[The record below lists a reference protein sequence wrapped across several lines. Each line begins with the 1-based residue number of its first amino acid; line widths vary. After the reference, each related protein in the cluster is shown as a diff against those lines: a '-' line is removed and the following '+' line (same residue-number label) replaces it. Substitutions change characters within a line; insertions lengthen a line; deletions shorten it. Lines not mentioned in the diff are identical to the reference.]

1 MNNGSFATIVSE
13 QLRFIIFIFY
23 EKTYEKH
30 LVKGFKTMKIMPE
43 LSLPFSQ
50 DTRMIV
56 RLVIGLA
63 TGLVGIADMLSAVV
77 PKLNWDILLGVWPI
91 VAYHSAQKLTVV
103 VGFFLVMLSYGLIR
117 GKHQAW
123 NITLGLLVLS
133 FFLHILRGGS
143 VLATLTALA
152 LTIVLLVLFRYFQ
165 ARSDPP
171 SVKRGYLV
179 LILGLV
185 VVVLYTVGG
194 FIALYSEFEVQIDR
208 FSFEGVILRLLTNA
222 HMHLSPGTQ
231 AFLFEH
237 ILQALCISAI
247 LYGMLSILRP
257 VAKTLLPNEEERR
270 AVAFH
275 TRIFG
280 KNSISYFA
288 LSEEKSYFFSASRKV
303 VIAYVLEG
311 TVAVVAG
318 DPIGPESELAEAL
331 QEFKAFC
338 SQQDWT
344 IVFWQV
350 RNDLVD
356 LYHRFGMHLIK
367 IGEDAVINTETFTLK
382 GGTMANVRTSAK
394 RAEKEGLQVVYY
406 HGHVQDVEQL
416 VQMERIS
423 QKWVT
428 QKGGSEMGFSMGQ
441 FNSAG
446 DPEQITAL
454 AIDNQNLIH
463 AFVTF
468 IPIYGRKGWGLD
480 LMRRAERCAP
490 GTMELLL
497 SRSIEFLK
505 SRGAEMVSLGLAPL
519 SNANGE
525 DASLLDS
532 SIDVLTHRFG
542 NLKDSQSLFNF
553 KKKFQ
558 PTWESRY
565 LVFSHTLT
573 LPKVGWALYKA
584 HQQDATLVKAIRG
597 SLKGW
602 IKSYETIKEKV
613 TTGTLEVLTPRSI
626 DKSC

>member
-1 MNNGSFATIVSE
+1 
-13 QLRFIIFIFY
+13 
-23 EKTYEKH
+23 
-30 LVKGFKTMKIMPE
+30 MKIMPK
-43 LSLPFSQ
+43 LSLPFSD
-50 DTRMIV
+50 DTRMVV
-56 RLVIGLA
+56 RLAIGLA
-63 TGLVGIADMLSAVV
+63 TGLVGLADMLSAVV
-77 PKLNWDILLGVWPI
+77 PKLNWDILSGVWPI
-91 VAYHSAQKLTVV
+91 VVYHGAQKLTVV

-117 GKHQAW
+117 GKYQAW
-123 NITLGLLVLS
+123 NITIVLLILS
-133 FFLHILRGGS
+133 FFLHILRRGS
-143 VLATLTALA
+143 VPVLAALTALA
-152 LTIVLLVLFRYFQ
+152 LTILLSLLFRYFQ

-171 SVKRGYLV
+171 SVKRGYIVLV
-179 LILGLV
+179 LGLGIVVFYTITGFVVHFEKFAPLV
-185 VVVLYTVGG
+185 DQFG
-194 FIALYSEFEVQIDR
+194 IS
-208 FSFEGVILRLLTNA
+208 GVILRLLTNT
-222 HMHLSPGTQ
+222 HLQVPRGTQ
-231 AFLFEH
+231 AFFFERA
-237 ILQALCISAI
+237 LPMLCISAV
-247 LYGMLSILRP
+247 LYGMISILRP
-257 VAKTLLPNEEERR
+257 VTKMLLPNEEERHV
-270 AVAFH
+270 VASN
-275 TRIFG
+275 TRIYG

-288 LSEEKSYFFSASRKV
+288 MSEEKSYFFSASRKV

-318 DPIGPESELAEAL
+318 DPIGPESELAGAL

-344 IVFWQV
+344 MVFWQV

-356 LYHRFGMHLIK
+356 LYHTFGMHLLK
-367 IGEDAVINTETFTLK
+367 IGEDAVINTQNFTLR
-382 GGTMANVRTSAK
+382 GGAMANVRSSAK
-394 RAEKEGLQVVYY
+394 RAEKEGLQVVFYY
-406 HGHVQDVEQL
+406 GHVQDVEQF

-423 QKWVT
+423 QRWVA

-441 FNSAG
+441 FDCIG
-446 DPEQITAL
+446 DPEQMTAL
-454 AIDNQNLIH
+454 AIDNNNRVH

-480 LMRRAERCAP
+480 LMRRADQCAP

-497 SRSIEFLK
+497 ARSIEFLK
-505 SRGAEMVSLGLAPL
+505 SCGAEMVSLGLAPL
-519 SNANGE
+519 SNANNE

-532 SIDVLTHRFG
+532 SIDLLTHRFG

-584 HQQDATLVKAIRG
+584 HQEDATLLRTIRG

-626 DKSC
+626 DQSY

>member
-1 MNNGSFATIVSE
+1 
-13 QLRFIIFIFY
+13 
-23 EKTYEKH
+23 
-30 LVKGFKTMKIMPE
+30 MKITPK
-43 LSLPFSQ
+43 LSLPFSD
-50 DTRMIV
+50 DTHMIV
-56 RLVIGLA
+56 RLAVGLA
-63 TGLVGIADMLSAVV
+63 TGLVGIADMLSAIV

-91 VAYHSAQKLTVV
+91 VAHQNARKLTVV

-117 GKHQAW
+117 GKYQAW
-123 NITLGLLVLS
+123 NIALVLLILS

-143 VLATLTALA
+143 VLATLAAMALI
-152 LTIVLLVLFRYFQ
+152 IVLSLLFRYFQ

-171 SVKRGYLV
+171 SVKRGYIVLV
-179 LILGLV
+179 LGLGI
-185 VVVLYTVGG
+185 VVLYTIGG

-208 FSFEGVILRLLTNA
+208 FSVEGVILRLLTYA
-222 HMHLSPGTQ
+222 HLHLSPGTQ
-231 AFLFEH
+231 VLLFQH
-237 ILQALCISAI
+237 VLQALCISAI
-247 LYGMLSILRP
+247 LYGMISILRP
-257 VAKTLLPNEEERR
+257 VTKLILPNKEERHT
-270 AVAFH
+270 VASN
-275 TRIFG
+275 TRVYG

-288 LSEEKSYFFSASRKV
+288 LSEEKSYFFSSSRKV

-318 DPIGPESELAEAL
+318 DPIGPENELAGAL

-344 IVFWQV
+344 MVFWQV

-356 LYHRFGMHLIK
+356 LYHSFGMHLLK
-367 IGEDAVINTETFTLK
+367 IGEDAVINTQSFTLK
-382 GGTMANVRTSAK
+382 GGAMANVRSSAK
-394 RAEKEGLQVVYY
+394 RAEKEGLQVVFYR
-406 HGHVQDVEQL
+406 GQVQDVEQL
-416 VQMERIS
+416 VQLERIS
-423 QKWVT
+423 QKWVA

-441 FNSAG
+441 FNSNG

-454 AIDNQNLIH
+454 AVDKQNLVY

-480 LMRRAERCAP
+480 LMRRSERCVP

-505 SRGAEMVSLGLAPL
+505 GCGAEMVSLGLAPM
-519 SNANGE
+519 SNANNE
-525 DASLLDS
+525 DASLLDT
-532 SIDVLTHRFG
+532 SIDALTHRFG
-542 NLKDSQSLFNF
+542 NLKESQSLFNF

-584 HQQDATLVKAIRG
+584 HQQDATLLRTIRG

-602 IKSYETIKEKV
+602 VKGYETMKEKV
-613 TTGTLEVLTPRSI
+613 TTGTLEALTPRSI
-626 DKSC
+626 DRSY

>member
-1 MNNGSFATIVSE
+1 
-13 QLRFIIFIFY
+13 
-23 EKTYEKH
+23 
-30 LVKGFKTMKIMPE
+30 MKIMPK
-43 LSLPFSQ
+43 LSLPFS
-50 DTRMIV
+50 DNTRMVV
-56 RLVIGLA
+56 RLAVALA
-63 TGLVGIADMLSAVV
+63 TGLVGIADMLSAIV

-91 VAYHSAQKLTVV
+91 VAHQNAQKLTVV

-117 GKHQAW
+117 GKYQAW
-123 NITLGLLVLS
+123 NIALVLLILS

-143 VLATLTALA
+143 VLATVTALS
-152 LTIVLLVLFRYFQ
+152 LIIVLSLLFRYFQ

-171 SVKRGYLV
+171 SVKRGYIVLV
-179 LILGLV
+179 LGLGI
-185 VVVLYTVGG
+185 VVLYTIGG

-208 FSFEGVILRLLTNA
+208 FSVEGVILRLLTYA
-222 HMHLSPGTQ
+222 HLHLSAGTQ
-231 AFLFEH
+231 ALIFQH
-237 ILQALCISAI
+237 ALQTLCISAI
-247 LYGMLSILRP
+247 LYGMVSILRP
-257 VAKTLLPNEEERR
+257 VTKLILPNKEERH
-270 AVAFH
+270 AVASN
-275 TRIFG
+275 TRVYG

-288 LSEEKSYFFSASRKV
+288 LSEEKSYFFSSSRKV

-318 DPIGPESELAEAL
+318 DPIGPESELAGAV

-344 IVFWQV
+344 MVFWQV

-356 LYHRFGMHLIK
+356 LYHSFGMHLLK
-367 IGEDAVINTETFTLK
+367 IGEDAVINTQSFTLK
-382 GGTMANVRTSAK
+382 GGAMANVRSSAK
-394 RAEKEGLQVVYY
+394 RAEKEGLQVVFYR
-406 HGHVQDVEQL
+406 GHVQDVEQL
-416 VQMERIS
+416 VQIERIS
-423 QKWVT
+423 QKWVA

-441 FNSAG
+441 FNSNG

-454 AIDNQNLIH
+454 AVDKQNLVH

-480 LMRRAERCAP
+480 LMRRAERCVP

-505 SRGAEMVSLGLAPL
+505 GCGAEMVSLGLAPL
-519 SNANGE
+519 SNANNE
-525 DASLLDS
+525 DASLLDT
-532 SIDVLTHRFG
+532 SIDALTHRFG
-542 NLKDSQSLFNF
+542 NLKESQSLFNF

-584 HQQDATLVKAIRG
+584 HQQDATLLRTIRG

-602 IKSYETIKEKV
+602 VKGYETMKEKV
-613 TTGTLEVLTPRSI
+613 TTGTLEALTPRSI
-626 DKSC
+626 DRSY

>member
-1 MNNGSFATIVSE
+1 
-13 QLRFIIFIFY
+13 
-23 EKTYEKH
+23 
-30 LVKGFKTMKIMPE
+30 MKIKPK
-43 LSLPFSQ
+43 LPLPSSD
-50 DTRMIV
+50 DTSMIV
-56 RLVIGLA
+56 RLAIGLA

-77 PKLNWDILLGVWPI
+77 PKLNWDILLGVWPML
-91 VAYHSAQKLTVV
+91 AYQSAQKLTVV

-123 NITLGLLVLS
+123 NITLGLLILS

-152 LTIVLLVLFRYFQ
+152 LTIVLSLLFRYFQ

-185 VVVLYTVGG
+185 IVVLYTIGG
-194 FIALYSEFEVQIDR
+194 FIALYSEFEAQIDH
-208 FSFEGVILRLLTNA
+208 FSIEGVILRLLTNA
-222 HMHLSPGTQ
+222 HLHLSPGTQ
-231 AFLFEH
+231 ALLFEH
-237 ILQALCISAI
+237 ALQALCISAI
-247 LYGMLSILRP
+247 LYGMISILRP
-257 VAKTLLPNEEERR
+257 VTKTLLPNEEERR
-270 AVAFH
+270 VAAFN
-275 TRIFG
+275 TRIYG

-288 LSEEKSYFFSASRKV
+288 LSEEKSYFISASRKV

-311 TVAVVAG
+311 TVVVVAG

-331 QEFKAFC
+331 QEFKTFC

-344 IVFWQV
+344 VVFWQV
-350 RNDLVD
+350 HNDLVN
-356 LYHRFGMHLIK
+356 LYHTFGMHLLK
-367 IGEDAVINTETFTLK
+367 IGEDAVINTQTFTLK
-382 GGTMANVRTSAK
+382 GGAMANVRSSAK
-394 RAEKEGLQVVYY
+394 RAEKEGLQVVFY
-406 HGHVQDVEQL
+406 HGHVEDVEQL
-416 VQMERIS
+416 VQIEKIS
-423 QKWVT
+423 QRWVA

-441 FNSAG
+441 FNSTG
-446 DPEQITAL
+446 DPEQITAV
-454 AIDNQNLIH
+454 AIDKQNLVH

-505 SRGAEMVSLGLAPL
+505 SCGAEMVSLGLAPL
-519 SNANGE
+519 SNANNE

-558 PTWESRY
+558 PAWESRY
-565 LVFSHTLT
+565 LVFSHTMT

-584 HQQDATLVKAIRG
+584 HQQDATLVRTIRV

-602 IKSYETIKEKV
+602 VKGYETIKEKV

-626 DKSC
+626 DRSY